1 MLDIGEKVILK
12 LKKRDEKAFDIVYD
26 TYYKLIYFIA
36 YDILK
41 DQYAAEDIMQ
51 ETFIKLMENIEDYN
65 HKGSFKQYL
74 TTIARNLSLNE
85 LKKRNTHEELSLDED
100 ISSST
105 EHSNLNVLLTLDNNL
120 EKLESEIV
128 KYKVL
133 YDYSFQEIADTLNL
147 SIGKVQSQYYLA
159 IKKLKH
165 YFEKEEG
172 L

>member
-105 EHSNLNVLLTLDNNL
+105 EQSNLNVLLTLDNNL
-120 EKLESEIV
+120 DKLESEIV